1 MGVQEALVL
10 AIKVVDLE
18 VVWAEVLVPDRAV
31 KSMCRT
37 LVFLHLLTLL
47 TSN

>member
-18 VVWAEVLVPDRAV
+18 VVWVEVPVLVQAV
-31 KSMCRT
+31 KSMSPT
-37 LVFLHLLTLL
+37 LVFLHLLT
-47 TSN
+47 TNISN